1 MIKLNSTTLSAQ
13 VREAILDIINKSE
26 FMSKLPSENELATK
40 MGISRNTVR
49 EVLKALENEGLVISR
64 HGIGTFVTKY
74 NGNNNIQYNISS
86 LDSTTK
92 IIEKHGMK
100 PGTKGAFFDIRIS
113 TQEVSKKLGNKDPEK
128 VLYIERVRTADGEPL
143 VFVEDYITY
152 TDGMYDEFAK
162 NPTTS
167 LFKFMDNYTPIS
179 FSSCSIHATLSNEKL
194 MSKLELKE
202 PKALLLLQQ
211 IHYSTKGIPVL
222 YSDSYFVT
230 EKLEFNVIR
239 RFVG

>member
-1 MIKLNSTTLSAQ
+1 LIKLNSTTLSSQ
-13 VREAILDIINKSE
+13 VREAILEMINNSD
-26 FMSKLPSENELATK
+26 FMSKLPSENELATQ

-86 LDSTTK
+86 LDSTTT
-92 IIEKHGMK
+92 IIEKHGYK
-100 PGTKGAFFDIRIS
+100 PGTIGAYFDTRIS
-113 TQEVSKKLGNKDPEK
+113 SKEVSEKLGSNDPQK
-128 VLYIERVRTADGEPL
+128 VLYIERVRTADNEPL

-152 TDGMYDEFAK
+152 TDGMYEEFAN

-167 LFKFMDNYTPIS
+167 LFKFMDNYTPVS
-179 FSSCSIHATLSNEKL
+179 FSSCSIHAVLSNERL
-194 MSKLELKE
+194 MDKLELKE

-211 IHYSTKGIPVL
+211 IHYSKKGIPVL
-222 YSDSYFVT
+222 YSDSYFIT

>member
-1 MIKLNSTTLSAQ
+1 MIKLNSTTLSSQ
-13 VREAILDIINKSE
+13 VREVIIDIINNSD
-26 FMSKLPSENELATK
+26 FMSKLPSENELATQ

-92 IIEKHGMK
+92 IIEKHGLK
-100 PGTKGAFFDIRIS
+100 PGTKGAYFEIRIS
-113 TQEVSKKLGNKDPEK
+113 SEEVAKKLGSKDREK
-128 VLYIERVRTADGEPL
+128 VLYIERIRTADNEPL

-152 TDGMYDEFAK
+152 TEGMYEEFEN

-167 LFKFMDNYTPIS
+167 LFQFMENYTPIS
-179 FSSCSIHATLSNEKL
+179 FSSCSIHAVLSSEKL
-194 MSKLELKE
+194 MNKLELKE

-222 YSDSYFVT
+222 YSDSYFIT